1 MVNIVSSIN
10 VVSQI
15 GQESSP
21 GGGTA
26 TTTKLK
32 SMSINPGRE
41 MAIRDIMAA
50 GHRFATSSVIDKAWS
65 SFEVSEDAMTYTEHL
80 YCLENLWGTTSAPG
94 NSITS
99 LGAQTVKRV
108 YVPALTGSITPK
120 TWYQQWGDPSDNVN
134 AYGYGL
140 LTDYGETWDRESGVK
155 QNGTKGIA
163 QILVTGSSFTT
174 SPQVLPEIAISAQD
188 FNVYLDT
195 TGAGLGGTQITDEIA
210 AIDWAVT
217 GVKAARWA
225 ANRTYT
231 SFGGHIDMRPKAGVK
246 FTIYEDSVA
255 RGIVSQL
262 ASGTRY
268 FLRLNGTS
276 SVLTENSFLVSLGSP
291 SSGSFSL
298 TYKGQTASGIA
309 YNALASTVQTDLGNL
324 STIGSGN
331 VTVTGSAG
339 GPYTVLLTG
348 PLANDSA
355 DALTG
360 SGGSLVGG
368 TFAITAHQLPY
379 IAQRDFC
386 IVLNKTNPLK
396 DNKGI
401 YGQEL
406 DFTIDED
413 STWGNALIITSQTAV
428 SSL

>member
-1 MVNIVSSIN
+1 MVNPVSSIN

-32 SMSINPGRE
+32 SMSIMPGRE
-41 MAIRDIMAA
+41 MSIRDIMAA

-65 SFEVSEDAMTYTEHL
+65 SFEVQEDAMTYTEHL
-80 YCLENLWGTTSAPG
+80 YCLENLFGTTGFGS
-94 NSITS
+94 NTLTN

-120 TWYQQWGDPSDNVN
+120 TWIQQWGDPIDNVN
-134 AYGYGL
+134 DYVYGL

-155 QNGTKGIA
+155 QSGTKGIA
-163 QILVTGSSFTT
+163 RTLVTGSSFTT
-174 SPQVLPEIAISAQD
+174 SPQTLPEIAISAQD
-188 FNVYLDT
+188 FNIYLDT
-195 TGAGLGGTQITDEIA
+195 TGAALGGTQITDEIA
-210 AIDWAVT
+210 AIDWSIT
-217 GVKAARWA
+217 GIKAARWA
-225 ANRTYT
+225 ANRNYS
-231 SFGGHIDMRPKAGVK
+231 SFGGHVDMRPKAGVK

-262 ASGTRY
+262 VSGTRY

-276 SVLTENSFLVSLGSP
+276 SVLTENSFLVTLGSP

-309 YNALASTVQTDLGNL
+309 YNAIASTVQTDLAAL
-324 STIGSGN
+324 STIGAGN
-331 VTVTGSAG
+331 VTVTGSTG
-339 GPYTVLLTG
+339 GPYTVTLTG
-348 PLANDSA
+348 PLAQDSA

-360 SGGSLVGG
+360 NGGSLVGG
-368 TFAITAHQLPY
+368 TFSITNEQLFY
-379 IAQRDFC
+379 VAQRDFC

-406 DFTIDED
+406 DFSVDED
-413 STWGNALIITSQTAV
+413 STWGNAMILTSQTPVA
-428 SSL
+428 SL